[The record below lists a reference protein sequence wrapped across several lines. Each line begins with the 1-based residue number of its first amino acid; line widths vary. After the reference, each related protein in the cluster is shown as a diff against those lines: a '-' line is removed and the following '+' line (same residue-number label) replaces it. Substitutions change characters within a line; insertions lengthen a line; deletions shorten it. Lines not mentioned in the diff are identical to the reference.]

1 MNKIRTTKVMFFLPT
16 LGVGGGERVVSELSL
31 HLPESI
37 ERSITL
43 FQNHVSY
50 PHKGKLFFLDI
61 PIANPLFKKIYYFLV
76 AIGRFKKILK
86 KEKPD
91 YVISFGAPANIVN
104 LLSHKKTIIR
114 VDNFMSSA
122 SSGVYKVL
130 IRLLYNSAP
139 QIICVSKA
147 SANDLSDNFG
157 VKKEKIKVIYN
168 PLDVEE
174 IQRMS
179 LESLSPDYAKIFK
192 HPTVITMG
200 RLSKQKGQWHLIR
213 AFREVK
219 STVKNAKLVIL
230 GTGEL
235 DPELKQQAEDSGL
248 QNDIHFLGWQD
259 NPFKFL
265 VKARVFALSS
275 LWEGLPYVLLEAM
288 ACGLPVVS
296 VDCKSGPREILAPD
310 TDISKEANGIEL
322 AKYGIL
328 TPPVDGKKYAAKDPL
343 TKSEEALQRAIIRV
357 LTDEALAKSLS
368 LKSQQRAQDFD
379 VKSIIKEWDFLGK

>member
-1 MNKIRTTKVMFFLPT
+1 MKETQITKIMFFLPT

-31 HLPESI
+31 HLPDSI

-50 PHKGKLFFLDI
+50 PYKGRLFFLDI
-61 PIANPLFKKIYYFLV
+61 PIANPLLQKIYYFFV
-76 AIGRFKKILK
+76 AMWHFKKILK

-91 YVISFGAPANIVN
+91 YVISFGAPANIIN
-104 LLSHKKTIIR
+104 LLSYKKTMIR

-122 SSGVYKVL
+122 SGGIYRLL
-130 IRLLYNSAP
+130 IKLLYNRAP
-139 QIICVSKA
+139 QIVCVSKA
-147 SANDLSDNFG
+147 SAKDLIDNFG
-157 VKKEKIKVIYN
+157 IKKEKIKVIYN
-168 PLDVEE
+168 PLDVAE
-174 IQRMS
+174 IQRLS
-179 LESLSPDYAKIFK
+179 LEPLDPEHAKIFES
-192 HPTVITMG
+192 PVVITMG
-200 RLSKQKGQWHLIR
+200 RLSRQKGQWHLIR